1 MNKVI
6 AGLKDN
12 DHSVFRSVFGKYYPR
27 LSIFLREYIKD
38 EEIVKNILQDTFL
51 SLWEKRSILLDD
63 TNLNAWLYTVA
74 KNKALKVLRHQDYV
88 DRFAQEKGKSLNEV
102 ELNAYALESLDTSAY
117 SFKEI
122 EHIITKTL
130 EGLSPQ
136 CQEIFKMSRFENNKN
151 HDIAIILN
159 ISEKTVEANITK
171 VTKLL
176 KVALK
181 DYLPLVTFLLH

>member
-6 AGLKDN
+6 AGLKND
-12 DHSVFRSVFGKYYPR
+12 DHSVFKSVFVNYYPR
-27 LSIFLREYIKD
+27 LSMFLREYIKD
-38 EEIVKNILQDTFL
+38 EETVKNILQDTFL

-74 KNKALKVLRHQDYV
+74 KNNALKTLRHQEYI
-88 DRFAQEKGKSLNEV
+88 DRFAQEKGKRLSEV
-102 ELNAYALESLDTSAY
+102 QLNAYALECLDTSAY

-122 EHIITKTL
+122 EQIITKTL
-130 EGLSPQ
+130 ENLSPQ
-136 CQEIFKMSRFENNKN
+136 SQKIFKMSRFESYKN
-151 HDIAIILN
+151 QDIALYLN

-176 KVALK
+176 KIALK
-181 DYLPLVTFLLH
+181 DYLPLVTYLIP

>member
-6 AGLKDN
+6 AGLKSN
-12 DHSVFRSVFGKYYPR
+12 NHSIFKSVFEEYYPR

-51 SLWEKRSILLDD
+51 CLWEKRSILLDD

-88 DRFAQEKGKSLNEV
+88 DRFAHEKGKRLNDI

-122 EHIITKTL
+122 EHIIAKTL
-130 EGLSPQ
+130 ECLSPQ
-136 CQEIFKMSRFENNKN
+136 SQEIFKMSRFENNRN
-151 HDIAIILN
+151 HDIAILLN

-181 DYLPLVTFLLH
+181 DYLPLVTYLFY